1 MRIPDVS
8 RFALVVLALSTA
20 LLTPAH
26 ATNFG
31 APGTLCRTSYQSHQ
45 PYLEYSTD
53 GSVTTD
59 TNTTLICPLTGDTPS
74 DSNGLAD
81 MEAFVDPADG
91 TTMTCT
97 IRCMSPTGS
106 QLDSDASTTS
116 GNAAQKLDW
125 GAFSA
130 SCGTQ
135 PSYVLSCDF
144 DDGDK
149 LHALRWTE

>member
-1 MRIPDVS
+1 MKIQPVS
-8 RFALVVLALSTA
+8 RFLFVLLGVSAA

-45 PYLEYSTD
+45 GYLTYSTD

-59 TNTTLICPLTGDTPS
+59 TNTTLICPLIGDTPS
-74 DSNGLAD
+74 DSNGLSD
-81 MEAFVDPADG
+81 LEAFVDPADG

-97 IRCMSPTGS
+97 IRCMSSTGS
-106 QLDSDASTTS
+106 QLDSESQTTS

-130 SCGTQ
+130 SCSTE